1 MSSSEKKC
9 VMALDASLPLGIL
22 ANTAAI
28 LGVTLG
34 LRFPELAGPDVVD
47 GSGGNHPGIVQLPI
61 PILKGSEEL
70 LHSLHEKISEEAS
83 AFPAG
88 DSDLFVVDF
97 SGIAQGCLTY
107 DEYIRKMRDTPEAD
121 QRYLG
126 LALYGPKK
134 KVNHLTGSLP
144 LLR

>member
-34 LRFPELAGPDVVD
+34 LRFPELVGSDVVD
-47 GSGGNHPGIVQLPI
+47 ASGGNHPGIVQLPI

-70 LHSLHEKISEEAS
+70 LHSLHEKIAEEAFNS
-83 AFPAG
+83 SEDA
-88 DSDLFVVDF
+88 SDLFVVDF
-97 SGIAQGCLTY
+97 SSIAQGCLTY
-107 DEYIRKMRDTPEAD
+107 DDYIEKMSQTPEAG
-121 QRYLG
+121 QKYLG